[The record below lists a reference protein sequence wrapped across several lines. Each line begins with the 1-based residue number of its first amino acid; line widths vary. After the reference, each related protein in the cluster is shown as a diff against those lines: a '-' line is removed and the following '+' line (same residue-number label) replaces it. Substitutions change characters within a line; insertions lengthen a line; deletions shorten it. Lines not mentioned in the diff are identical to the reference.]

1 MHFENTSTK
10 MIKIFY
16 FFIGFYLLVCL
27 LLYFFQTKLIFFPEK
42 LSQDYPLRFEG
53 DFEER
58 YFQADE
64 LTTIHALHFYA
75 ENPKG
80 VILYFHGN
88 AGSLKD
94 WGHVAPDFVK
104 LGYDVLISDFRA
116 YGKSTGEINEQ
127 GFYDDAQ
134 MLYDFLLS
142 KYQANEIIIYGRS
155 LGTGVATDLA
165 SKNSAQ
171 QLILETPF
179 MNFANLAQSRF
190 KIFPVKLMLQYQ
202 FANDKKIGKVNYPI
216 HIFHGKNDE
225 VIPYQHAQD
234 LAAMLSNTSSFTTL
248 ENGNHNN
255 LSMYDDYWKKIKEL
269 LK

>member
-1 MHFENTSTK
+1 ML
-10 MIKIFY
+10 KIFY
-16 FFIGFYLLVCL
+16 FFIGLYFLICI
-27 LLYFFQTKLIFFPEK
+27 LLYFFQTRLIFFPEK
-42 LSQDYPLRFEG
+42 LPQDQALHFEG

-58 YFQADE
+58 YFQVDDA
-64 LTTIHALHFYA
+64 TTIHALHFYS

-104 LGYDVLISDFRA
+104 LGYDVLISDFRG
-116 YGKSTGEINEQ
+116 YGKSTGEISEQ

-134 MLYDFLLS
+134 MLYDFLLT
-142 KYQANEIIIYGRS
+142 KYQSDKIIIYGRS

-165 SKNSAQ
+165 SKNVAQ

-179 MNFANLAQSRF
+179 MNFADLAQRKF
-190 KIFPVKLMLQYQ
+190 KIFPVKLLLQYH
-202 FANDKKIGKVNYPI
+202 FKSDKKVKNIKYPI
-216 HIFHGKNDE
+216 HIFHGTHDE
-225 VIPYQHAQD
+225 LIPYQHAEN
-234 LAAMLSNTSSFTTL
+234 LAKLLPNTSSFTTL

-255 LSMYDDYWKKIKEL
+255 LGMFEGYWKKIKEL